1 MDIKGFTTF
10 FAGMAWGF
18 AVVIAVWLMAGC
30 TSGPMVPEEPGCTI
44 IWVPG
49 DEPVEV
55 DLNQCGFA
63 YPRGWA

>member
-1 MDIKGFTTF
+1 M
-10 FAGMAWGF
+10 
-18 AVVIAVWLMAGC
+18 VIAVWLMAGC